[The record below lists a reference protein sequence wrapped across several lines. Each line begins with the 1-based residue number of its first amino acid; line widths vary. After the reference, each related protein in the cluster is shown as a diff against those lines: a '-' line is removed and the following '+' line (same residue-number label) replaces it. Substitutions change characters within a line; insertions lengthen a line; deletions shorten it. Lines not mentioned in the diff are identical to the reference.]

1 MKTGKILVVICFCL
15 VIRPLKSAH
24 GQEPARETGKKV
36 DAGQRAG
43 KPKDDPRESL
53 DPRKHGLAFLEQEA
67 AKGVKKSAKTNG
79 VELAIELKGVPNK
92 ETTDIEVAWIIT
104 YTGPRPPLTI
114 VQPTLELSTAQ
125 TMISIFA
132 APKGKDYAFAFTVKS
147 PEEIP
152 GLRRFLVDAY
162 GVKKELPEYRMLA
175 PFPPTELVLRSKDWF
190 VTAPAGKSAKGV
202 LTVSGAK
209 LKKHLMTSFPGEFDP
224 KQPPRL
230 FLDLQHPPFDRGEDF
245 NFDAWTGQLYI
256 PVNAVPALPKW

>member
-1 MKTGKILVVICFCL
+1 MKNGKILVVICFCL
-15 VIRPLKSAH
+15 VILPLKSTH
-24 GQEPARETGKKV
+24 GQEPARGTGKKV

-43 KPKDDPRESL
+43 KSKDHPRKSVEAS
-53 DPRKHGLAFLEQEA
+53 KHGLASLEQEA

-92 ETTDIEVAWIIT
+92 ETTDIEVAWNIT
-104 YTGPRPPLTI
+104 YAGPRPPLII

-125 TMISIFA
+125 TMIFIYA

-152 GLRRFLVDAY
+152 GLTRFLVDPY
-162 GVKKELPEYRMLA
+162 GVKKQLPEYRLQA
-175 PFPPTELVLRSKDWF
+175 PFRPTELVLRSKDWF
-190 VTAPAGKSAKGV
+190 VTAPAGKIAKGV

-209 LKKHLMTSFPGEFDP
+209 LKEHLTRSFPGEFDP

-230 FLDLQHPPFDRGEDF
+230 FLELHHLPFDRGEHF